1 MCVGATLAALNGGT
15 SLMTQTLALTGNEA
29 GAAAMRQIDPDVV
42 AAYPITPQTELMHA
56 FSKFVADGKV
66 KTELILVESEHSAMS
81 ACIGSAS
88 AGARTMTAT
97 SANGLALMW
106 EVVYI
111 AASLRIPMVMPVINR
126 ALSGPINIHCDHSD
140 TMGCRDSGW
149 LQLFSENSQEAY
161 DNLVQAMRI
170 AEHKDV
176 LLPVMVTWDGFI
188 ISHTTERVQILD
200 DETVKKFIG
209 EYSPERPLL
218 DTDNPITIGPLDLQ
232 DYFFEHKRQQVDGV
246 NNACQVIEDVGE
258 EYGKLSGRPYG
269 LVEEYHTEDAEM
281 IAIALGST
289 AGTIK
294 AVVDKLREEGMKVG
308 LLKIRAFRPFP
319 FHDVV
324 SILRK
329 TKAIAVFDRSI
340 AYGSLGGPLF
350 GEIRS
355 ALYGEKSPPLAL
367 NYVYG
372 LGGRDIN
379 MVQIESVYQD
389 LEKAIKTNK
398 YQPINYLGVR
408 E

>member
-1 MCVGATLAALNGGT
+1 
-15 SLMTQTLALTGNEA
+15 MTQTLALTGNEA
-29 GAAAMRQIDPDVV
+29 GAAAMRQINPDVV

-111 AASLRIPMVMPVINR
+111 AASLRIPMVMPVVNR

-161 DNLVQAMRI
+161 DNVIQAMRI

-188 ISHTTERVQILD
+188 ISHTTERVEILD
-200 DETVKKFIG
+200 DGTVKKFIG
-209 EYSPERPLL
+209 EYTPERPLL
-218 DTDNPITIGPLDLQ
+218 DTDNPVTIGPLDLS

-246 NNACQVIEDVGE
+246 NNAYQVIKDIGK
-258 EYGKLSGRPYG
+258 EYGKLSGRSYG
-269 LVEEYHTEDAEM
+269 LVEEYQTDDAEM
-281 IAIALGST
+281 IAVALGST

-294 AVVDKLREEGMKVG
+294 AVVDRLRREGMKVG
-308 LLKIRAFRPFP
+308 LLKIRSFRPFP
-319 FHDVV
+319 FADVA

-329 TKAIAVFDRSI
+329 AKAIAVFDRSI
-340 AYGSLGGPLF
+340 AYGSMGGPLF

-355 ALYGEKSPPLAL
+355 ALYGEKEQPPAL

-379 MVQIESVYQD
+379 TAQIEGVYQD

-398 YQPINYLGVR
+398 YQTIKYLGVR